1 MMLPSDYGGACGC
14 KVVQKGQSYGGPITE
29 ELAKY
34 RSITK
39 GVDDSVQESIKTQ
52 QMVQILAVVGTVTA
66 ALVGI
71 GAVQYI
77 KSKKK

>member
-1 MMLPSDYGGACGC
+1 MLPKDYGSACGC
-14 KVVQKGQSYGGPITE
+14 KTVQQGQSYGTISE

-39 GVDDSVQESIKTQ
+39 GVDESVQESIKTQ
-52 QMVQILAVVGTVTA
+52 QLVQVLAVVGTITA
-66 ALVGI
+66 GLVGI
-71 GAVQYI
+71 GAIKYI